1 MTPGRK
7 PSVQGL
13 PACTGPCP
21 EPSKGGEKISEE
33 GKDRGQTT
41 KLTLVL
47 ETIRLIAD
55 LLLAAFL

>member
-1 MTPGRK
+1 MYRGFRRALGPVLSHRK
-7 PSVQGL
+7 EVN
-13 PACTGPCP
+13 
-21 EPSKGGEKISEE
+21 KISEE

-41 KLTLVL
+41 NRTLVL